1 MAFEERATRQ
11 VKEKE
16 IMAADKPEL
25 SSSIDSSLI
34 REVGYDPFM
43 EVLTVN
49 FRNGGIYEYI
59 EVPESVYNN
68 LIEAPSAGKFFH
80 INIKNKFEF
89 LRRK

>member
-1 MAFEERATRQ
+1 MSEQ
-11 VKEKE
+11 
-16 IMAADKPEL
+16 KPEV

-49 FRNGGIYEYI
+49 FRNGGVYEYI
-59 EVPESVYNN
+59 EVPEKVYND

-80 INIKNKFEF
+80 VNIKNKFQF

>member
-1 MAFEERATRQ
+1 MSNT
-11 VKEKE
+11 
-16 IMAADKPEL
+16 KPEV

-34 REVGYDPFM
+34 KEVGYDPFM

-49 FRNGGIYEYI
+49 FRSGGVYEYI
-59 EVPESVYNN
+59 EVPEKVYND

-80 INIKNKFEF
+80 INIKNKFQF